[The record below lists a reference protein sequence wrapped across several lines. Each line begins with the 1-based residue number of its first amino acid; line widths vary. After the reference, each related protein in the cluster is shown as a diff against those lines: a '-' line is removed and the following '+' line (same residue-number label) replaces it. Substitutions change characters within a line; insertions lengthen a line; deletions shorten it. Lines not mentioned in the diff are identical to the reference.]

1 MDGFKSFFSKFGGAL
16 IGAII
21 ALLFACTNF
30 YRVVI
35 AIVFIGL
42 GAWIGN
48 YVQKNKEMVK
58 EKLKNLIDK
67 L

>member
-21 ALLFACTNF
+21 ALIFACTNF
-30 YRVVI
+30 YRVII
-35 AIVFIGL
+35 AIVFICL
-42 GAWIGN
+42 GAWVGN

-58 EKLKNLIDK
+58 EKLKSLIDK
-67 L
+67 M